1 MSVTPASTEK
11 HARAPRRLRIAE
23 LEARLAISR
32 RTIERWCAAGTFPRP
47 HYLRPLKVRF
57 WWAADVDVWEAA
69 HLEEAAA
76 GERTPRCTPAAASEP
91 PPVPAK
97 C

>member
-1 MSVTPASTEK
+1 MSATSARD

-57 WWAADVDVWEAA
+57 WWTADVDAWEAA
-69 HLEEAAA
+69 HLEEAA